1 MRAGVGREGEG
12 GLRRLLLAL
21 VMAGTLGLGA
31 ELFLLEHFESAW
43 QWAPLGVLAF
53 LFAAGLAMGLRPS
66 RSAVRVFQLASVLAV
81 AAGLV
86 GLYLHYRGNAEFE
99 LESDAAIRGMA
110 LAWEAL
116 RGATP
121 ALAPGA
127 MVQLGLLGLILAHR
141 HPAVRA
147 RNNSGET
154 R

>member
-1 MRAGVGREGEG
+1 MRAGEGEG
-12 GLRRLLLAL
+12 VLRRLLLAL
-21 VMAGTLGLGA
+21 VMVGALGLGA

-43 QWAPLGVLAF
+43 QWAPLAVLAF
-53 LFAAGLAMGLRPS
+53 VVAAGGAMGLRPA
-66 RSAVRVFQLASVLAV
+66 RATVRLFQLAMVLAV

-99 LESDAAIRGMA
+99 LESDATVKGVA
-110 LAWEAL
+110 LVWAAL

-141 HPAVRA
+141 HPALGA
-147 RNNSGET
+147 RNNSGDL